1 MYALSHFPKEKQE
14 EGVRIMKKLLAAF
27 ILFGLVTVLLAAC
40 GGSGGGGGND
50 VHLGTSNFVQSSV
63 TLSKGSSLNL
73 IDDTSVVHI
82 IQNGSWVNGTPRPTT
97 EPGAPTVNQ
106 QFNGNDSHMVGPFN
120 TAGTYHLYCTIHQN
134 MNLTVIVQ

>member
-1 MYALSHFPKEKQE
+1 M
-14 EGVRIMKKLLAAF
+14 MKKLLAAF

-40 GGSGGGGGND
+40 GGSGGGGGGSND
-50 VHLGTSNFVQSSV
+50 VHLGASNFVQSSV

-97 EPGAPTVNQ
+97 EPGAPTVHQ
-106 QFNGNDSHMVGPFN
+106 QFNGNDSHTVGPFN

>member
-1 MYALSHFPKEKQE
+1 
-14 EGVRIMKKLLAAF
+14 MKKLLVAF
-27 ILFGLVTVLLAAC
+27 ISLGLATVLFVAC
-40 GGSGGGGGND
+40 GGSGGGSTD
-50 VHLGTSNFVQSSV
+50 VHLGASNFVQSNV

-82 IQNGSWVNGTPRPTT
+82 IQNGSWANGTPRPTT